1 MHLTPKQN
9 SSMVISEGVEDPLF
23 MLNRK
28 KVMSA
33 LRTEKQGKDGPYKA
47 ARKCLILKEKML

>member
-1 MHLTPKQN
+1 
-9 SSMVISEGVEDPLF
+9 MVITEGVEDPLF

-33 LRTEKQGKDGPYKA
+33 IRTEKQGKDGPYKA